1 MATGRGGH
9 GGMGLPYVPL
19 TFPTIT
25 VQENAGTAGVTL
37 SIAEVDKLWDIYK
50 DAVLNKGY
58 AAYNPAAK
66 DFVPLLNYLVATS
79 DFTKLKVVGWL
90 NALYTAV
97 NDQGWGYM
105 WLDPKAAAA
114 TTNPIVDPIGA
125 IKKVAGDAGTA
136 VSNFLTPVADPLTNL
151 IKWGA
156 ILVVGGA
163 TIYAIYEGHKYFK
176 GRKKRRK
183 G

>member
-1 MATGRGGH
+1 MRAKAKSEA
-9 GGMGLPYVPL
+9 MGLPYVPL

-25 VQENAGTAGVTL
+25 VQENAKTAGVAL
-37 SIAEVDKLWDIYK
+37 SVAEVDKLWDVYK
-50 DAVLNKGY
+50 DAVMNRGY
-58 AAYNPAAK
+58 KAYNPATH
-66 DFVPLLNYLVATS
+66 DFLPLLQYLETTT
-79 DFTKLKVVGWL
+79 DFTRLKVVAWL

-114 TTNPIVDPIGA
+114 TTNPIIDPIGA
-125 IKKVAGDAGTA
+125 VKKIAGDAGTA

-151 IKWGA
+151 LKWGA

-163 TIYAIYEGHKYFK
+163 VIYATYEGHKYFK
-176 GRKKRRK
+176 SRKRRK